1 MNIPIP
7 DEHPGQESP
16 RALLKTLQERFAVFR
31 DFSPLAIGIDK
42 QLLMRLPD
50 LDRRSL
56 RTALR
61 MHTNSLRYLKTIEN
75 ATHRIDL
82 DGNSADEIAE
92 THRGHA
98 AEVLRERFRKDAERR
113 KMQREAEATA
123 RRRSEKLGQLL
134 DKFSKDR

>member
-61 MHTNSLRYLKTIEN
+61 MHTNSLRYLKTIEK

-113 KMQREAEATA
+113 KMQREAETTA